1 MPSKLALVFMAVVG
15 FTLLGSWPYLAWS
28 EADGPD
34 YWAVQGVSHADHL
47 NLRKGPSVK
56 FSVVAQIPSGFAH
69 LENLG
74 CSPAFTIKDWERF
87 SEYERDVAVSLRW
100 CRVRFHDHVGLGQ
113 RFLPSRRCQA
123 RRLRFWSSALYIG
136 AFLLCLFN

>member
-1 MPSKLALVFMAVVG
+1 MPSKLALLVMAVVG

-34 YWAVQGVSHADHL
+34 YWALQGVSHDDHL

-74 CSPAFTIKDWERF
+74 CSPAFRITDWERF
-87 SEYERDVAVSLRW
+87 SKYERDVAVSLRW
-100 CRVRFHDHVGLGQ
+100 CRVRFHDHMGWVKGSYLQEGLPPKDSFQ
-113 RFLPSRRCQA
+113 
-123 RRLRFWSSALYIG
+123 
-136 AFLLCLFN
+136 

>member
-1 MPSKLALVFMAVVG
+1 MPSKFSFIASVLFCLALV
-15 FTLLGSWPYLAWS
+15 GSSPNSAIA

-34 YWAVQGVSHADHL
+34 FWAVQGVSHDDHL

-74 CSPAFTIKDWERF
+74 CSPDFMTTDWGRF

-100 CRVRFHDHVGLGQ
+100 CRVRFHDYVGWVKGSYLQEGTPQ
-113 RFLPSRRCQA
+113 ED
-123 RRLRFWSSALYIG
+123 
-136 AFLLCLFN
+136 